1 MDLENFGGAS
11 TLLCI
16 DFLKLWGGQWPP
28 WPPRFRRP
36 WTVLKSSS
44 FNNSIAKI
52 CAKGEILS
60 HKFSH
65 YFEIGTN
72 VYEMYMHIHT

>member
-28 WPPRFRRP
+28 WP
-36 WTVLKSSS
+36 TVIDLGLKTT
-44 FNNSIAKI
+44 I
-52 CAKGEILS
+52 IL
-60 HKFSH
+60 KFFGS
-65 YFEIGTN
+65 YQEA
-72 VYEMYMHIHT
+72 